1 MNKRE
6 EFLEKIKNTIERFNN
21 SEASDINT
29 LDDIYDIMSE
39 YNDWEENEMRRLRN
53 EEQERNSIKIVGKI
67 TYVGKLSTRPIK
79 WD

>member
-39 YNDWEENEMRRLRN
+39 YSDWEENEMRRLRN